1 MDVVLLCL
9 LITLSGIM
17 NIACFAIGA
26 KVGQSVSKG
35 EDIEVNP
42 VKIIDGI
49 KDRNEQREA
58 NRESAQEAER
68 LDVILENIKN
78 YNGTSN
84 GQRDV
89 PRG

>member
-1 MDVVLLCL
+1 MDIVLIILTVGAL
-9 LITLSGIM
+9 
-17 NIACFAIGA
+17 NIGCFFIGA
-26 KVGQSVSKG
+26 KVGQKASRG
-35 EDIEVNP
+35 EEIKLPTANP
-42 VKIIDGI
+42 VGIIDAI
-49 KDRNEQREA
+49 KERHEQREA
-58 NRESAQEAER
+58 KREAAQETER